1 MKITKI
7 KLNNI
12 GPYRGENNIFDINVE
27 KGKNII
33 LVGGKNGAG
42 KTTLLNSIK
51 TGLFGTYA
59 YGLRTN
65 SNQYFNSLNKIFNY
79 VEAKKKISYFGIEI
93 EFSLIEN
100 YIENIYLHYLL
111 IWLFYEVL
119 KMLHL
124 YRYICVS

>member
-79 VEAKKKISYFGIEI
+79 VEAKKKISLESSEKIKSIILDDIEEI
-93 EFSLIEN
+93 SN
-100 YIENIYLHYLL
+100 
-111 IWLFYEVL
+111 
-119 KMLHL
+119 
-124 YRYICVS
+124 

>member
-51 TGLFGTYA
+51 TGLSQSTSTA
-59 YGLRTN
+59 VHTVL
-65 SNQYFNSLNKIFNY
+65 SASLLF
-79 VEAKKKISYFGIEI
+79 
-93 EFSLIEN
+93 
-100 YIENIYLHYLL
+100 LL
-111 IWLFYEVL
+111 LPPPTSIPTT
-119 KMLHL
+119 
-124 YRYICVS
+124 